1 MYKIRMGIPQM
12 QELWENLEKKYKE
25 QTANKNELKLFK
37 LLVRCFSK
45 LSNDPRYPGLCTHD
59 IEALTKR
66 YGQKVWESYLENHKP
81 AAGRIFWVYGP
92 DKNDI
97 TIIGIEPHP
106 NDKKDAYQKIT
117 LSSKPEAKVETETGE
132 QNKTDKKKRK

>member
-1 MYKIRMGIPQM
+1 M
-12 QELWENLEKKYKE
+12 
-25 QTANKNELKLFK
+25 
-37 LLVRCFSK
+37 
-45 LSNDPRYPGLCTHD
+45 
-59 IEALTKR
+59 
-66 YGQKVWESYLENHKP
+66 ENHKP

-117 LSSKPEAKVETETGE
+117 LSSKAESQTETETSE

>member
-1 MYKIRMGIPQM
+1 M
-12 QELWENLEKKYKE
+12 
-25 QTANKNELKLFK
+25 
-37 LLVRCFSK
+37 
-45 LSNDPRYPGLCTHD
+45 
-59 IEALTKR
+59 
-66 YGQKVWESYLENHKP
+66 ENHKP
-81 AAGRIFWVYGP
+81 AAGRIFWVYDP

-117 LSSKPEAKVETETGE
+117 LSSKLETQVETETGE

>member
-1 MYKIRMGIPQM
+1 MPCQLNTSKSYIFFHQVCCC
-12 QELWENLEKKYKE
+12 KYKE
-25 QTANKNELKLFK
+25 QTATKNELKLFK
-37 LLVRCFSK
+37 LLVSCFSK
-45 LSNDPRYPGLCTHD
+45 LSNDPRYPGLCTYD
-59 IEALTKR
+59 IEALSKR

-81 AAGRIFWVYGP
+81 AAGRIFWVYNP

-117 LSSKPEAKVETETGE
+117 LSSKAESQTETETGE
-132 QNKTDKKKRK
+132 QNNNFF

>member
-1 MYKIRMGIPQM
+1 MGG
-12 QELWENLEKKYKE
+12 
-25 QTANKNELKLFK
+25 
-37 LLVRCFSK
+37 LVTEG
-45 LSNDPRYPGLCTHD
+45 DT
-59 IEALTKR
+59 TKR
-66 YGQKVWESYLENHKP
+66 FGQKVWESYLGNHNP

-117 LSSKPEAKVETETGE
+117 LSSKLNSLFKSTRDDVPHDDHT
-132 QNKTDKKKRK
+132 